1 MHHILIR
8 ICDHLIHL
16 FSTRSYHL
24 VNWRIFASCFIST
37 NSIRAIASRGSRGGG
52 GGRGAGG
59 AGGGRG
65 GGGGGGARAP
75 PPPPPPTCWARQIK
89 SVVGFVFFRLGYF
102 DYSDLQSYDIF
113 ISKVDFPRHIS
124 WQVLK
129 VVFWSI
135 QIWKFSGGGPP
146 SKAVPSWLAITPPLT
161 LQKT

>member
-16 FSTRSYHL
+16 FSTRPYHL

-37 NSIRAIASRGSRGGG
+37 NSIRAIASRG
-52 GGRGAGG
+52 GRGG
-59 AGGGRG
+59 AGGGG
-65 GGGGGGARAP
+65 GGP
-75 PPPPPPTCWARQIK
+75 PPPPPPPWTCWARQIK
-89 SVVGFVFFRLGYF
+89 SVIGFVFFRLGYF

-129 VVFWSI
+129 VVFWSL

-146 SKAVPSWLAITPPLT
+146 YKAVPSWLTITTPLT